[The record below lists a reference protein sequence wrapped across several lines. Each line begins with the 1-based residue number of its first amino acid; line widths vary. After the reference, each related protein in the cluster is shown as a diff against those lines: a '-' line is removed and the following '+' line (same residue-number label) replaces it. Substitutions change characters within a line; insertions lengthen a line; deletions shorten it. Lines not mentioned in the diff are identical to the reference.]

1 MEFISSIHTLLR
13 EIEERGHYLEERE
26 AIFQAILDNIPVA
39 IIGTNEYGKISLF
52 NREAELL
59 TGYDAEDAFLKPI
72 SLIYWKGSYN
82 KIKEELAINDK
93 LETETLL
100 MDKEGAKVP
109 VHAMLVKISDENVM
123 GFYTKSK
130 KEKEEIYQSLL
141 KNALFGIYILQE
153 GKIVYIN
160 PIAEELLGY
169 EEGELIGE
177 HFTKIVHPDDVAIV
191 KKRYMARE
199 KGKKSPSKY
208 EVKLLTKNGEVRHVE
223 IMATPITYK
232 GKPAVLGNAIDITE
246 RKIAEEALW
255 QSEKKYRG
263 VIENAVEGIYRAT
276 VDGEIL
282 EVNKAFLDIFGYDSF
297 NEFKED
303 MPNALDIYLNPND
316 RKKFLNELTKKGVIK
331 NYEISYRKKNG
342 GMIIANESAWLIEKN
357 GERIIE
363 GIIHDITQRKKAEEE
378 AEFYNSL
385 LRHDL
390 GNKNQIVLGYLEL
403 LQKYDLGEK
412 ERELL
417 KKALEAVET
426 SNELITKVRF
436 LHQIEEEKIRSIDV
450 DKVIKKVAQAYKEEA
465 EKNGMEINYKKTG
478 IKAMAGIL
486 FEEMIANIVENAVKH
501 SGGSILKISASEEG
515 DYCRISIEDDGKGI
529 PDSMKE
535 NIFNKKFK
543 GKESKG
549 SGLGLYIVKKLV
561 EKYGGRIEV
570 SDGTKKGTRF
580 DIYLPKKL

>member
-109 VHAMLVKISDENVM
+109 VHAMLVKISDENVI

-160 PIAEELLGY
+160 PIAAELLGY

-529 PDSMKE
+529 PDSMKG